1 MAGAIMWLA
10 LLQGIRLAFWPL
22 YLGWI
27 ALALYVAVYLP
38 LFIAMGR
45 SLHHRWRF
53 PLPVAAATAWVGC
66 ELIRAYFA
74 TGFAAC
80 MLAHSQTPWPWML
93 PIASQFGSY
102 GVSYVVMFM
111 GALIYQWATWAYAR
125 RYGLPWV
132 RGNGSLLANIS
143 FSVFALAVVLGFAT
157 YLQSYERWI
166 AEQEPIK
173 PLGRIALIQENMP
186 TQFDSDFQDAELG
199 WQRYEQQTSIVA
211 QTTRSSGVDLV
222 VWPESTF
229 SRGVPWF
236 DWDSSGVPK
245 EFGESDRQFAQRYE
259 SIQGNHKYK
268 LSRLYEP
275 FEGKPPYFL
284 VGTDAYK
291 IRAKSLSRFN
301 TALWLDPSKLGEA
314 EYYGKQH
321 LVMFGEYIPV
331 VSWFPEILA
340 RFGMGVLAAGEDVPS
355 WQLPSGA
362 VISTTICFED
372 VLPHVVRA
380 RIAKQSANGKSPDLL
395 VNITNDGWFRGSSI
409 LDHHLNNA
417 ILAAV
422 ENRRPML
429 IAANLGISAWIDSN
443 GRVVRSIP
451 RLEAGFILTEPK
463 PDGRWGLWQSVG
475 DWPARLLAI
484 VSLFPILLGLAK
496 GFLKTRPLS
505 N

>member
-1 MAGAIMWLA
+1 MQLPWAAFLASALWAGIIARECPPTRGEYWQIWMAGAIMWLA

-53 PLPVAAATAWVGC
+53 PLPVAAAIAWVGC

-157 YLQSYERWI
+157 YLRSYERWI

-245 EFGESDRQFAQRYE
+245 
-259 SIQGNHKYK
+259 
-268 LSRLYEP
+268 
-275 FEGKPPYFL
+275 
-284 VGTDAYK
+284 
-291 IRAKSLSRFN
+291 
-301 TALWLDPSKLGEA
+301 
-314 EYYGKQH
+314 
-321 LVMFGEYIPV
+321 
-331 VSWFPEILA
+331 
-340 RFGMGVLAAGEDVPS
+340 
-355 WQLPSGA
+355 
-362 VISTTICFED
+362 
-372 VLPHVVRA
+372 
-380 RIAKQSANGKSPDLL
+380 
-395 VNITNDGWFRGSSI
+395 
-409 LDHHLNNA
+409 
-417 ILAAV
+417 
-422 ENRRPML
+422 
-429 IAANLGISAWIDSN
+429 
-443 GRVVRSIP
+443 
-451 RLEAGFILTEPK
+451 
-463 PDGRWGLWQSVG
+463 
-475 DWPARLLAI
+475 
-484 VSLFPILLGLAK
+484 
-496 GFLKTRPLS
+496 
-505 N
+505 